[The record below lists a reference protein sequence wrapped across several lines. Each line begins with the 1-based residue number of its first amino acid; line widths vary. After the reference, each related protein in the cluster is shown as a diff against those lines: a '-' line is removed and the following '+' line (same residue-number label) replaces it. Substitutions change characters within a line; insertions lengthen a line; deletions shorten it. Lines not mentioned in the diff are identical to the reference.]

1 MLRTQRQNRR
11 TKNGGLSATSIYG
24 GIVGVGHSYDD
35 GGVWVDRKW
44 GGIFVDV
51 FTTFTVTVIAVAVDV
66 DVAVAAGKDD
76 SDFFDT
82 ATTAVLLE
90 LDLEL
95 ERQ

>member
-51 FTTFTVTVIAVAVDV
+51 FTTFTVIAV

-90 LDLEL
+90 LEL